1 MNLNNALKIAVA
13 SAEEAGA
20 LLRKG
25 IREQK
30 SITHKSSAIDLMT
43 QYDETAESLILEQL
57 QSHFPNHIYLAE
69 ESGISDLSDN
79 GRQSPYTWYI
89 DPLDGTNNFAHGFPV
104 FCVSLALYQENRP
117 LVAVIYDPLR
127 EECFSAVTGQ
137 GAFLTTP
144 DGTERLKAS
153 SVRTLLG
160 SLLATGFPYDR
171 HHAKLDNVTQLAA
184 FLKQAQGIRR
194 PGSAAL
200 DLAYVAAG
208 RLDGY
213 WEYKLNSWDVA
224 AGMLL
229 VAEAGGK
236 VTGVDGRPPSL
247 AGKVAL
253 VASNGLIHE
262 AMLSVLAKVKVTGDD
277 HVASR

>member
-171 HHAKLDNVTQLAA
+171 HHAELDNVTQLAA

-262 AMLSVLAKVKVTGDD
+262 AMLSVLAEVKVTGDD